1 MAAVSFRTVHLDN
14 PYVVPLPA
22 PNALRQIRVNRSQDR
37 RRFVG

>member
-1 MAAVSFRTVHLDN
+1 MAAVSLRTVHLDN

-22 PNALRQIRVNRSQDR
+22 PKARGRIRVNRSPIR